1 MAIVTTKNPTNLGAI
16 NTNYLNPANVDKY
29 LNNFLEVP
37 VNVTSNIDSAIV
49 AYFEQISDNKET
61 ARALASAV
69 IYTSVKQGINPMDT
83 LKEFQKLPPGD
94 LDAYTVLFLNYERE
108 GTSFLGITNS
118 PAINKYVTRTI
129 LA

>member
-1 MAIVTTKNPTNLGAI
+1 MAIVTTKNPTNISAV
-16 NTNYLNPANVDKY
+16 NTNYLNPANVDRY
-29 LNNFLEVP
+29 FNNFFEVP

-83 LKEFQKLPPGD
+83 LKEFQKLSPGD

-108 GTSFLGITNS
+108 GTSFLGITNR
-118 PAINKYVTRTI
+118 PTINKYVTRTI

>member
-1 MAIVTTKNPTNLGAI
+1 MAIVTTKNPTNISAV
-16 NTNYLNPANVDKY
+16 NTNYLNPANVDRY
-29 LNNFLEVP
+29 FNNFFEVP

-83 LKEFQKLPPGD
+83 LKEFQKLSPGD

-108 GTSFLGITNS
+108 STSFLGITNR
-118 PAINKYVTRTI
+118 PTINKYVTRTI